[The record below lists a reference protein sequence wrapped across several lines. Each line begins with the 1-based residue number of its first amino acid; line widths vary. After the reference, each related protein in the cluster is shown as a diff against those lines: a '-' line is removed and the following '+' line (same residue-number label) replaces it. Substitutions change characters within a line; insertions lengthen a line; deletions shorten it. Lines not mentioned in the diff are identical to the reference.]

1 MKLNTRKRL
10 YALAFAAVAGALPGL
25 AAAVPILGVEIGTG
39 PFRFVSSTIME
50 RRQGTTKK
58 QIDKVGQKLEGVGQV
73 TQIFSGATEVWK
85 DGDNGVELTFRF
97 HDYLATNVAFDHITF
112 TGGFVD
118 FFSDNLLLNP
128 GNKRKFNSTST
139 ASFINGT
146 PWLNLKGVA
155 FNPGTPGGNRTLDST
170 GLLLGSSISGTGIGL
185 LEVTGGP
192 AGASFDTNSHIAAGT
207 GNVADFEINSSFNNL
222 PGPAFGFGTHG
233 VASLSQN
240 AAVPEPAPLALLSL
254 GLFGIGMMSRF
265 KKRS

>member
-1 MKLNTRKRL
+1 MKLNTKKQL
-10 YALAFAAVAGALPGL
+10 YALALAAVAGALPGL
-25 AAAVPILGVEIGTG
+25 AAAVPIIVGIDIGPG

-50 RRQGTTKK
+50 RRQGTTNQ
-58 QIDKVGQKLEGVGQV
+58 QITAAGQKLEGVGQV
-73 TQIFSGATEVWK
+73 TQIFSGATQVWA

-97 HDYLATNVAFDHITF
+97 HDFMATNVALNHITF
-112 TGGFVD
+112 TGGLVD
-118 FFSDNLLLNP
+118 FFSDASQ
-128 GNKRKFNSTST
+128 NSAFGATST
-139 ASFINGT
+139 ATFIDGLA
-146 PWLNLKGVA
+146 WLSLKGVE
-155 FNPGTPGGNRTLDST
+155 FDPGSPGGNRTLDST
-170 GLLLGSSISGTGIGL
+170 GTLLGNSISGTGIGL

-192 AGASFDTNSHIAAGT
+192 AGAPFDTNSHIAAGT

>member
-10 YALAFAAVAGALPGL
+10 YALAFSAVAGALPGL
-25 AAAVPILGVEIGTG
+25 AAALPIIGGIDIGPG

-50 RRQGTTKK
+50 RQQGTTNGT
-58 QIDKVGQKLEGVGQV
+58 ITAAGQLLEGVGQV
-73 TQIFSGATEVWK
+73 TQIFSGATLVWS
-85 DGDNGVELTFRF
+85 NGQNGRELTFRF
-97 HDYLATNVAFDHITF
+97 HDYLATTVSAAHDTF
-112 TGGFVD
+112 TGGLID
-118 FFSDNLLLNP
+118 FFSDTARNANF
-128 GNKRKFNSTST
+128 GSTGVG
-139 ASFINGT
+139 SFIDGNA
-146 PWLNLKGVA
+146 WLSLRGVE

-170 GLLLGSSISGTGIGL
+170 GTLLGSSISGTGIGL

-192 AGASFDTNSHIAAGT
+192 AGAPFNTNSQIAVGT
-207 GNVADFEINSSFNNL
+207 GNVADFELNSSFNNSRS
-222 PGPAFGFGTHG
+222 PFGFGTHG